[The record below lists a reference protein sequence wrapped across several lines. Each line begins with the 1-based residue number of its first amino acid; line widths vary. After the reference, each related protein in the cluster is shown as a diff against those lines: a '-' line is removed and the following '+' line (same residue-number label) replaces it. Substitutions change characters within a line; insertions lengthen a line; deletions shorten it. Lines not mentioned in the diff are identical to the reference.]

1 MKNGLC
7 GALEERLTLSTTRTG
22 QEVSYGVNEQ
32 HLNFRE
38 QPRNTTGTL
47 LSPAAC
53 VDRCKGA
60 PSCMY
65 VYLGRSLPTY
75 GRACENV
82 QSTYRHTDGANTDG
96 RTRLTP
102 ETYGWSTGKP
112 TGVGTAVKRKPFHG
126 MYHSCLFPRVKA
138 GTLSSAQY
146 IPTLSCTVKPLS
158 ARTRSPG
165 KSFCRKP
172 QLSVKCTSDTRPPH
186 PLDTKVTTPWGLM
199 PIKNFTVLWCL

>member
-7 GALEERLTLSTTRTG
+7 GALEERSTLSTIRTG

-82 QSTYRHTDGANTDG
+82 RSTYRHTDGANTDG
-96 RTRLTP
+96 RTGVTP

-126 MYHSCLFPRVKA
+126 MYR
-138 GTLSSAQY
+138 TL
-146 IPTLSCTVKPLS
+146 C
-158 ARTRSPG
+158 
-165 KSFCRKP
+165 
-172 QLSVKCTSDTRPPH
+172 
-186 PLDTKVTTPWGLM
+186 
-199 PIKNFTVLWCL
+199 VLHLQDRWQALWM

>member
-7 GALEERLTLSTTRTG
+7 GALEERSTLSTTRTG

-75 GRACENV
+75 RRACENV
-82 QSTYRHTDGANTDG
+82 RSTYGHTDGANTDG
-96 RTRLTP
+96 RTVVTP
-102 ETYGWSTGKP
+102 ETYSWSTGKP
-112 TGVGTAVKRKPFHG
+112 TGVGTAVKRN
-126 MYHSCLFPRVKA
+126 LFMA
-138 GTLSSAQY
+138 
-146 IPTLSCTVKPLS
+146 CTVHTYVHAYP
-158 ARTRSPG
+158 
-165 KSFCRKP
+165 CRKP
-172 QLSVKCTSDTRPPH
+172 PESARVVCGRGAVTLQMSSWTFTETCTRELRELQNHLSNLCQVPYL
-186 PLDTKVTTPWGLM
+186 PLDCSL
-199 PIKNFTVLWCL
+199 NATVQLLEVQ